1 MALEDQIAGLYGM
14 AKKQVDAAGQ
24 REAELQKATAALQA
38 AIAQLQKLPEDL
50 SSRTNQYIAAGIRQA
65 IHADFQSPIASAVEV
80 PLADFKR
87 TIYEGRGVLQQ
98 LNRESRFHDA
108 KWIAAIVLFSLLGGI
123 GIDRI
128 SIASKLDNLSGRLA
142 VVEQQTAPPAPALEA
157 KPIEGKPAK
166 EKKGR

>member
-1 MALEDQIAGLYGM
+1 MAVEDQIAGLYGM

-24 REAELQKATAALQA
+24 REVELQRATAALQA

-50 SSRTNQYIAAGIRQA
+50 SSRTSQYIAAGIRQA
-65 IHADFQSPIASAVEV
+65 IHADFKGPVESAIEV
-80 PLADFKR
+80 PLADLKR

-108 KWIAAIVLFSLLGGI
+108 KWVAAIVLFSLLGGI

-142 VVEQQTAPPAPALEA
+142 VVEQQTAPPFPAPET
-157 KPIEGKPAK
+157 KPADSRPGK
-166 EKKGR
+166 GKKGH